1 MGKEYAIIDKEKNGA
16 VMLQT
21 EGFDPQQV
29 KDKVDLC
36 GTRQLWISGQDD
48 LERENVVL
56 QQRLREAED
65 ANAAKETFLSNMSH
79 DIRTPMNAI
88 VGMTALAK
96 KHIDEKAR
104 VADALDKIEVASG
117 HLLSLINDVLDMSRI
132 NSGRMTLAETNFF
145 LSDLMHDILI
155 IARPQMEQKGHA
167 FHLQVGDIL
176 YESLFGDAMRL
187 RQIYVNILNNAVKY
201 TPDGG
206 DITMA
211 VSQRMEGGKCVL
223 SFRCRDNGIGMTE
236 EFLQRIFQPFE
247 RVNSSTISKIEGTG
261 LGMSI
266 VKKLIEA
273 MGGRIQIESAP
284 GKGTE
289 VGVDVP
295 MRYEELRVDTS
306 LLEKKRLLILE
317 SDPEAE
323 KVYEK
328 YLGEFGLSFRIV
340 TTDEGVISALTD
352 ADYHGQSY
360 DAVLLG
366 KVAGRADKL
375 FDLAA
380 YLKKAHPALTLIL
393 VGEQNWSEIEYRANR
408 SGIEHFIPQPF
419 LRKSLLKGLN
429 AAMQASE
436 GPADAFGSPDLQG
449 KHILLAEDNEI
460 NREIALEL
468 LKMTGAQADSAVNGQ
483 EAVDAFLRS
492 PEGHYDLILMDIQ
505 MPVMDGYT
513 AVQRIRESKRE
524 DAPTVK
530 IIAMTANAFAEDI
543 AKALNAGMNGHL
555 AKPIDINMFMQT
567 LRQIQS

>member
-21 EGFDPQQV
+21 EDFDPQQV

-340 TTDEGVISALTD
+340 TTDEGTISALTD

-408 SGIEHFIPQPF
+408 SGIEYFIPQPIF
-419 LRKSLLKGLN
+419 AKTLIHSLSLIFDQKEILDN
-429 AAMQASE
+429 SLQT
-436 GPADAFGSPDLQG
+436 PDLSS
-449 KHILLAEDNEI
+449 KSILLVEDNFI
-460 NREIALEL
+460 NREIALEIL
-468 LKMTGAQADSAVNGQ
+468 RSTRAKLDSAENGKIALDKYLAS
-483 EAVDAFLRS
+483 E
-492 PEGHYDLILMDIQ
+492 EGYYDIILMDIQ
-505 MPVMDGYT
+505 MPVMDGYEAT
-513 AVQRIRESKRE
+513 KAIRQAKRK
-524 DAPTVK
+524 DAATVK
-530 IIAMTANAFAEDI
+530 IFAMSANVFAEDI
-543 AKALNAGMNGHL
+543 AKARSLGMDGHI
-555 AKPIDINMFMQT
+555 AKPIDIGKLMHT
-567 LRQIQS
+567 LRQA